1 MVDAVITTNDV
12 LASEIARINKRVYV
26 LPNAINPND
35 SMFINR
41 YQPATRT
48 RIGWMGGICHREDID
63 MLRDSIHQIY
73 SDDELHGRFQFIL
86 AGFNL
91 LQNELIKDVSG
102 NITEI
107 PVPFDR
113 QEYVH
118 FERIFSNSYN
128 LADKEYKKWLLS
140 KRVGHYQYENGQE
153 YKRMYGRSAE
163 EYAEGYNEMDICI
176 APLKDNKFNK
186 CKSQLKLIEAG
197 FFRKSIIV
205 SNIHPYT
212 IDGIHGENC
221 LMVDEKK
228 GHKQWAKYIKQ
239 LINDREMREHLG
251 NNLYYD
257 VQKYHIEEV
266 NKQRALIYRQLL

>member
-1 MVDAVITTNDV
+1 
-12 LASEIARINKRVYV
+12 
-26 LPNAINPND
+26 
-35 SMFINR
+35 
-41 YQPATRT
+41 
-48 RIGWMGGICHREDID
+48 
-63 MLRDSIHQIY
+63 ML
-73 SDDELHGRFQFIL
+73 F
-86 AGFNL
+86 
-91 LQNELIKDVSG
+91 
-102 NITEI
+102 
-107 PVPFDR
+107 
-113 QEYVH
+113 
-118 FERIFSNSYN
+118 
-128 LADKEYKKWLLS
+128 
-140 KRVGHYQYENGQE
+140 
-153 YKRMYGRSAE
+153 RS
-163 EYAEGYNEMDICI
+163 YAEGYNEMDICI